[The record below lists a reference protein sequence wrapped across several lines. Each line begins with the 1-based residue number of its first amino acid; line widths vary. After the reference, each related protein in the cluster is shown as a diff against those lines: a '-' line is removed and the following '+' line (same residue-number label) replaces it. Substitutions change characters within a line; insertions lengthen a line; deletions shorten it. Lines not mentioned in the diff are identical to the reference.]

1 MIIISD
7 GSLVNASKPGKDSK
21 RQRETARRQTEIAV
35 SLGLC
40 SEYVFYSNICR
51 ICRPRRGAAGFYS
64 CLATACSRSFFL
76 AIKKVT
82 ICPDRVTI
90 HVTG

>member
-7 GSLVNASKPGKDSK
+7 GSLVNASKPRKDSK

-51 ICRPRRGAAGFYS
+51 ICCPRRGTAGFYS

>member
-7 GSLVNASKPGKDSK
+7 GSLVNASKPGKDAK
-21 RQRETARRQTEIAV
+21 RQRETARRQTESAV

-51 ICRPRRGAAGFYS
+51 PRREAAGFYS

-82 ICPDRVTI
+82 ICPERVTI